1 MEDVTMMTL
10 TAWHRMKMDCVLDV
24 PQAIYL
30 LEVDAYTM
38 MLIASAMIPIH
49 LPAHVLSH
57 HLH

>member
-1 MEDVTMMTL
+1 MMTL